1 MSIGE
6 HSPTVVPLGE
16 DLLERM
22 VLAVEK
28 VRDRLRRSTAA
39 LEAAKIP
46 YAVIGGNAV
55 AAWVSKVDPGAARN
69 TVDVDIMVNRADLPA
84 VKTALEA
91 AGFQH
96 YELMDVHMFLDG
108 PNGRPRDAVHLLF
121 AGEKVKQEYSEPAP
135 SLATADTHEAHKLL
149 ALGPLVVMK
158 LTSFRLKDR
167 VHLLDMI
174 GVGIID
180 DSWLPRLPAEL
191 AARLKELLDNPDS

>member
-1 MSIGE
+1 MSVGE
-6 HSPTVVPLGE
+6 HSPTVVPLTAE
-16 DLLERM
+16 ILDRM

-28 VRDRLRRSTAA
+28 VRDRLLRSTAA

-84 VKTALEA
+84 VKTALES
-91 AGFQH
+91 AGFHH

-121 AGEKVKQEYSEPAP
+121 AGEKVKQIYSEPAP
-135 SLATADTHEAHKLL
+135 NLA
-149 ALGPLVVMK
+149 ALEWNELHRMIALEPLVIMK
-158 LTSFRLKDR
+158 LTSFRDKDR
-167 VHLLDMI
+167 THLRDMI
-174 GVGIID
+174 GVGLLD
-180 DSWLPRLPAEL
+180 QSWISRLPAEL
-191 AARLKELLDNPDS
+191 APRLQELLDNPDG

>member
-1 MSIGE
+1 MSVGE
-6 HSPTVVPLGE
+6 HSPTVVPLTA
-16 DLLERM
+16 DILDRM

-28 VRDRLRRSTAA
+28 VRERLLRSTAA

-91 AGFQH
+91 AGFHH

-108 PNGRPRDAVHLLF
+108 PDGRPRDAVHLLF
-121 AGEKVKQEYSEPAP
+121 AGEKVKEIYSEPAP
-135 SLATADTHEAHKLL
+135 SLADVDRNEQHKMI
-149 ALGPLVVMK
+149 ALRPLVIMK
-158 LTSFRLKDR
+158 LTSFRDKDR
-167 VHLLDMI
+167 THLRDMI
-174 GVGIID
+174 GVGLLDQTWI
-180 DSWLPRLPAEL
+180 PRLPAEL
-191 AARLKELLDNPDS
+191 APRLQELLDNPDG